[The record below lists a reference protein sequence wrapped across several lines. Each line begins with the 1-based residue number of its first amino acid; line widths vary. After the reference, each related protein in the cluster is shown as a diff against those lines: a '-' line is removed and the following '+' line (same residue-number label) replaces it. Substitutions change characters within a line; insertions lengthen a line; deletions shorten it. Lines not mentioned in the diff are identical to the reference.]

1 MFMMDSKF
9 IKPNKRKKQLEQGFF
24 DGRFVSRCERPK
36 NKYNRKKKTYG
47 NGDGKDAAHRGSKI
61 KGFVKASVNRAN
73 NRPRVRRSR

>member
-1 MFMMDSKF
+1 MAK
-9 IKPNKRKKQLEQGFF
+9 KRDYKKEYRKYGKTRAAKKYRAAL
-24 DGRFVSRCERPK
+24 

-73 NRPRVRRSR
+73 NRPKKRNSK